1 MTDFVTIVTLWV
13 TITCELIAGG
23 GGCFRPGTDK
33 MGQLKS
39 LIMVSKVFVQE

>member
-23 GGCFRPGTDK
+23 GCFKPGTDK